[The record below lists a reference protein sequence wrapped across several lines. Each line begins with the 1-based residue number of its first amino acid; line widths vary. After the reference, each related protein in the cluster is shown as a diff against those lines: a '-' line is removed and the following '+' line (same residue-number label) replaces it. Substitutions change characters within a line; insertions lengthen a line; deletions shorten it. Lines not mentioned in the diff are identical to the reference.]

1 MRKQLI
7 DALEDLLGDEY
18 DANDLVRLSEGE
30 LIQQLINVA
39 FYFKDQSQNED

>member
-1 MRKQLI
+1 MRKLLI

-39 FYFKDQSQNED
+39 HYYKDQYQNED

>member
-30 LIQQLINVA
+30 LIQQLINLA
-39 FYFKDQSQNED
+39 YYFKDQSQNED

>member
-18 DANDLVRLSEGE
+18 DANDLVRLDESE
-30 LIQQLINVA
+30 LVTMLVNVT
-39 FYFKDQSQNED
+39 FYWKSQSEEE

>member
-18 DANDLVRLSEGE
+18 DANDLVRLSGGE

-39 FYFKDQSQNED
+39 YYFKDQSQNED

>member
-39 FYFKDQSQNED
+39 YYFKDQSQDED

>member
-39 FYFKDQSQNED
+39 YYFKDQSQNED

>member
-1 MRKQLI
+1 MRKLLI

>member
-18 DANDLVRLSEGE
+18 DANDLVRLSEVE
-30 LIQQLINVA
+30 LIKQLINVA
-39 FYFKDQSQNED
+39 YYFKDQSQNED

>member
-18 DANDLVRLSEGE
+18 DANDLVRLSEAE
-30 LIQQLINVA
+30 LITMLVNVA
-39 FYFKDQSQNED
+39 FYWKSQSEFK

>member
-7 DALEDLLGDEY
+7 NALEDLLGDEY

-30 LIQQLINVA
+30 LIQQVINVA
-39 FYFKDQSQNED
+39 YYFKDQSQNED

>member
-39 FYFKDQSQNED
+39 FYFKDQSQDED

>member
-39 FYFKDQSQNED
+39 FYFKDQSENED